1 MGLVWNVVHQRQI
14 AAERQ
19 KTMSIEEKVKHLED
33 QLGKVQQDLVQ
44 LIQILE
50 TKMGEDLDHDGKIG

>member
-1 MGLVWNVVHQRQI
+1 MGLVWNVVQQRQI
-14 AAERQ
+14 ADERQ

-33 QLGKVQQDLVQ
+33 QLGKIQQDLVQ

>member
-1 MGLVWNVVHQRQI
+1 MGLVWNVVQQRQI
-14 AAERQ
+14 ADERQ

>member
-1 MGLVWNVVHQRQI
+1 MGLVWNVVQQRQI

>member
-1 MGLVWNVVHQRQI
+1 MGLIWNVVQQRQI
-14 AAERQ
+14 ADERQ

>member
-1 MGLVWNVVHQRQI
+1 MGLVWNVVQQRQI
-14 AAERQ
+14 ATERQ

-33 QLGKVQQDLVQ
+33 QLGKIQQDLVQ
-44 LIQILE
+44 LIRILE

>member
-1 MGLVWNVVHQRQI
+1 MGLVWNVVQQRQI

-33 QLGKVQQDLVQ
+33 QLGKTQQDLVQ
-44 LIQILE
+44 LIRILE
-50 TKMGEDLDHDGKIG
+50 NKMGEDLDHDGKIG